1 MATKVNEILEQL
13 ATLRSEAERLVKLI
27 DAGEHGL
34 MTWWQCL
41 GDRVRAIHEFGVD
54 VGMIPTYG
62 ECDLYVG
69 DDGALDL
76 DGRDE
81 TSSKY
86 VLVNETGRIVR
97 EVTQEEYDQI
107 NKERKN
113 EQAT

>member
-1 MATKVNEILEQL
+1 MATKVNEIPEQL

-54 VGMIPTYG
+54 VGMIPTTG
-62 ECDLYVG
+62 AARFGLH
-69 DDGALDL
+69 GALDL

-81 TSSKY
+81 TSSKHM
-86 VLVNETGRIVR
+86 LVDETGRIVR